1 MLYRFIRELAA
12 KIALGSVEYF
22 AKKQEFDCIY
32 FVCFDEENYA
42 IYKNLMH
49 S

>member
-32 FVCFDEENYA
+32 LYA
-42 IYKNLMH
+42 LMRRIMLYIKI
-49 S
+49 